1 MTMKKQKK
9 IQKSYLNK
17 VYVFQAV
24 ISDVKKL
31 KKNKDLSKTFKNNAL
46 MSLKR
51 RADLLFRQITNDTS
65 HLIAIWERTVA

>member
-1 MTMKKQKK
+1 MKKQKK
-9 IQKSYLNK
+9 IQKSDLNK
-17 VYVFQAV
+17 VYVFQSI